1 MTDHLTVNGGGRL
14 QLSATLKWV
23 TGAAAS
29 LIAAATMALF
39 ATVYGDS
46 VTLARVEERLIGLE
60 TRMVSLDAR
69 VAAGTRDRYTAAE
82 AARDLAAIDRRFN
95 EIAGRLSVLEQRLYE
110 GGAQ

>member
-1 MTDHLTVNGGGRL
+1 MTDHLTVNGDGKLRL
-14 QLSATLKWV
+14 SPVLRWALGVAGTLI
-23 TGAAAS
+23 TA
-29 LIAAATMALF
+29 LIIGLF

-60 TRMVSLDAR
+60 TRMVSLDTR

-95 EIAGRLSVLEQRLYE
+95 EMAGRLSVLERRLY
-110 GGAQ
+110 GVDP